1 MFKIAVDAM
10 GGDFAPKEQIQGAM
24 LAIKNIPDIEIV
36 LYGDEQEIKRYLTN
50 SERISVVHAP
60 FVIPMGEKNPIQTIK
75 NNKDISSMAR
85 ALSSLRNDEADAV
98 VSSGATQALISGAHI
113 LVRRMKGFKRTAIA
127 PVIPSVNGNPKILLD
142 SGANIT
148 IKPEYMLQQAY
159 FAKIYAQ
166 EILGIENPIVG
177 LINIGT
183 EPGKG
188 RELDNEVFKLF
199 SETDLFEFYGNIEPK
214 VILDPPCD
222 IMISDGFTANIVMK
236 TIEGT
241 AKGMGTILKNSLTST
256 FFGKIGALLARKN
269 LKMFK
274 KAMSAEEIG
283 GAVIYGLYKPV
294 IKAQGASKAY
304 GFYNGIRQAANI
316 CRTGVFEKVKAYI
329 DTIKDDANDKDS

>member
-10 GGDFAPKEQIQGAM
+10 GGDYAPKEQVEGAM
-24 LAIKNIPDIEIV
+24 LAIKHIPDIEII
-36 LYGDEQEIKRYLTN
+36 LFGDEARIRPYLTDDH
-50 SERISVVHAP
+50 RISIVHAP
-60 FVIPMGEKNPIQTIK
+60 YVIDMGEKNPIQIIK
-75 NNKDISSMAR
+75 THKEDASMAR
-85 ALSSLRNDEADAV
+85 ALLSLREETADAV
-98 VSSGATQALISGAHI
+98 VSSGATQALIAGAHI

-127 PVIPSVNGNPKILLD
+127 PVIPSVDGSPKILLD
-142 SGANIT
+142 AGANLS

-166 EILGIENPIVG
+166 EVLDIQEPKVG

-188 RELDNEVFKLF
+188 RELDQEVFALF
-199 SETDLFEFYGNIEPK
+199 SATDLFDFVGNIEPK
-214 VILDPPCD
+214 VVLDPPCD

-241 AKGMGTILKNSLTST
+241 AKGMGTILRAKLTQNLI
-256 FFGKIGALLARKN
+256 GKIGALLLRKN
-269 LKMFK
+269 LKDFK
-274 KAMSAEEIG
+274 KAMSAQEIG

-316 CRTGVFEKVKAYI
+316 CRKGVFDKVKAYLE
-329 DTIKDDANDKDS
+329 TTKDDGDE